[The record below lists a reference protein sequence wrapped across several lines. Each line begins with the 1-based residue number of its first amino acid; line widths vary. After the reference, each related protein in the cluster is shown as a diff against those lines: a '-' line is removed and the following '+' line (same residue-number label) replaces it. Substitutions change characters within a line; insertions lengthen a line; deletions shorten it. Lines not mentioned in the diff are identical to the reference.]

1 MPDEPPILSKA
12 ASPQS
17 SLSPTVSEERIHKL
31 RLKLERV
38 ERILIIRLRSMGD
51 SILALPLVEAL
62 HEWRPD
68 LQIDV
73 LMESPYGCLFSRHPA
88 VHEALSVKPRDG
100 LAQHGWSRSRAYL
113 EIRKRRYSAVV
124 NLHGGRTSLL
134 FTLASGAGIR
144 IGQQKYRQAWA
155 YNALIP
161 NPRTVWQRMDL
172 HTVEDQLTLLRWL
185 DLPIPARPRG
195 RLYLDDHARMGI
207 NDRLHAAGIVPARYI
222 LIHPTATMRTKQWPE
237 RNFAALADRLHA
249 LCGLPVIFSSAP
261 REAQVLL
268 DIGRHAKIGHRYWS
282 DLGLDDLLALIDG
295 CLLFIGNDSGPTHA
309 AAALGRPL
317 VVVWGSSDFEVWH
330 PWETEYEVVR
340 QELLCMPCPGHNCAV
355 YGAPKCINDIPV
367 DRVFN
372 ATTRF
377 LSTEY

>member
-1 MPDEPPILSKA
+1 
-12 ASPQS
+12 
-17 SLSPTVSEERIHKL
+17 
-31 RLKLERV
+31 
-38 ERILIIRLRSMGD
+38 
-51 SILALPLVEAL
+51 
-62 HEWRPD
+62 
-68 LQIDV
+68 
-73 LMESPYGCLFSRHPA
+73 
-88 VHEALSVKPRDG
+88 
-100 LAQHGWSRSRAYL
+100 
-113 EIRKRRYSAVV
+113 
-124 NLHGGRTSLL
+124 LL

-161 NPRTVWQRMDL
+161 NPRTVWRRMDL

-185 DLPIPARPRG
+185 DLPIPAKPRG

-207 NDRLHAAGIVPARYI
+207 NDRLHAAGIVPATYI

-249 LCGLPVIFSSAP
+249 LSGLPVIFSSAP

-340 QELLCMPCPGHNCAV
+340 QELPCMPCPGHNCAV